1 MVSKVL
7 ETELFNEESS
17 NQKVE
22 TQASE
27 CLIVINSSPTE
38 DKQVT
43 ANTEIERRHM
53 CEANA
58 VEEFYDSIT
67 TYLGL

>member
-1 MVSKVL
+1 ML
-7 ETELFNEESS
+7 ETELFHEEN

-27 CLIVINSSPTE
+27 CLIVINSSTTD

-43 ANTEIERRHM
+43 TNSDLERRHM
-53 CEANA
+53 CETNT

-67 TYLGL
+67 SYLGL